1 MGHLAYDIYSK
12 YEVMKISELL
22 ASHTQVAHQAL
33 TESITHKQAL
43 LDNPFRMLSEAWF
56 AFFVQA
62 KQLTETERTQL
73 SPADQELLSTDI
85 GEFALFEGTQVPLD
99 VIMQTPDHILEAEY
113 QGKQVQL
120 NRPKRGGPKKY
131 YVYVKDPKT
140 GNVKRVTFGSTE
152 LSVKIRDPKR
162 RASFAARHKCAERK
176 DKTKASYW
184 SCRLPR
190 FSKSLGLAPVS
201 ATWW

>member
-1 MGHLAYDIYSK
+1 
-12 YEVMKISELL
+12 MKITELL
-22 ASHTQVAHQAL
+22 ANHSQVAAQAL
-33 TESITHKQAL
+33 TESITHKQPL
-43 LDNPFRMLSEAWF
+43 LDNPFRILSEAWF
-56 AFFVQA
+56 AYFAQA
-62 KQLTETERTQL
+62 RELTESDRAQL
-73 SPADQELLSTDI
+73 SEADQELLTTDI
-85 GEFALFEGTQVPLD
+85 GLFALFEGIQVPLD
-99 VIMQTPDHILEAEY
+99 VIQETPPHILEAEY
-113 QGKQVQL
+113 QGKQVEL
-120 NRPKRGGPKKY
+120 NKPKRGGPKKY

-152 LSVKIRDPKR
+152 LSVKIQDPER

-190 FSKSLGLAPVS
+190 FAKSLGLSPVS

>member
-1 MGHLAYDIYSK
+1 
-12 YEVMKISELL
+12 MKISELL

-56 AFFVQA
+56 AYFAQA
-62 KQLTETERTQL
+62 KLLSESERAQL
-73 SPADQELLSTDI
+73 SEVDQELLHTDI
-85 GEFALFEGTQVPLD
+85 GEFAEFEGAQVPLD
-99 VIMQTPDHILEAEY
+99 VVMQTPDHILEAEY
-113 QGKQVQL
+113 QGKQVEL
-120 NRPKRGGPKKY
+120 NKPKRGGPKKY
-131 YVYVKDPKT
+131 YVYVKDPKS
-140 GNVKRVTFGSTE
+140 GRVKRVTFGSTE
-152 LSVKIRDPKR
+152 LSVKIQDPKR

-184 SCRLPR
+184 ACRLPR
-190 FSKSLGLAPVS
+190 FAKSLGLAPVS